1 MATSSAAPASTAT
14 GNLQELAR
22 RHLWMHF
29 TRMGGYD
36 SEHEVPIIVKAEGPY
51 VWDEHG
57 NRYLDGLSALFC
69 VNAGHG
75 RTELGDAAA
84 RQVAELDFY
93 TIWSYAH
100 PRAIE
105 LATRLANLAP
115 GDLNRVFFT
124 SGGSEAVESAIKLAR
139 AYHQQA
145 GASRKTKFITREI
158 AYHGTTL
165 GALSATGIPALRTP
179 FEPLVPGGHQV
190 ANTNSYHWPEKR
202 DPLWAAEE
210 IANKIEYEDP
220 DTVAAV
226 ILEPVQN
233 AGGCIPPQDGYFQR
247 VREICDEY
255 DVLLISDEVICAMG
269 RLGHWFGCERYG
281 YQPDIVTMAKAIT
294 SAYVPM
300 GALVASDR
308 VADPFMSGNE
318 MFTHGFTFAGHPVA
332 AAVALANIDVFERE
346 DIPGH
351 VLRKEGEFRSML
363 DGLRDIPIVGDVRGA
378 GFFQAIELV
387 KDQETK
393 EGFSDEESES
403 LLRGF
408 LSGELY
414 KRGLI
419 CRADDRGDPVI
430 QLSPPLICD
439 TEQFE
444 EIEAVLRP
452 VLTEAAERIGH
463 STGGAAG
470 VRREQAELDLVDRGV
485 SHGGAAKVRREP

>member
-1 MATSSAAPASTAT
+1 MATTGTRPAPTQA
-14 GNLQELAR
+14 GLQELAK

-29 TRMGGYD
+29 TRHGAFDGA
-36 SEHEVPIIVKAEGPY
+36 EVPIIVRGEGAY

-75 RTELGDAAA
+75 RTELGEAAA
-84 RQVAELDFY
+84 RQVEELDFY

-105 LATRLANLAP
+105 LATRIASLAP

-139 AYHQQA
+139 AYHQRT
-145 GASRKTKFITREI
+145 GNPRKTKFITREI

-165 GALSATGIPALRTP
+165 GALAATGISELRHE
-179 FEPLVPGGHQV
+179 FEPLVPGGLQV
-190 ANTNSYHWPEKR
+190 PNTNSYHWPPGR
-202 DPLWAAEE
+202 DPLWAAD
-210 IANKIEYEDP
+210 KIEEKILYEHP

-226 ILEPVQN
+226 ILEPLQN
-233 AGGCIPPQDGYFQR
+233 AGGCIPPQPGYFQR
-247 VREICDEY
+247 VREICDRHN
-255 DVLLISDEVICAMG
+255 VLLISDEVICAWG

-281 YQPDIVTMAKAIT
+281 YVPDIVTIAKALT

-300 GALVASDR
+300 GGVVVSDDVAE
-308 VADPFMSGNE
+308 PFMHGKD

-332 AAVALANIDVFERE
+332 SAVAMANLDVFERE
-346 DIPGH
+346 DLCGH
-351 VLRKEGEFRSML
+351 VRRKEGELRTML
-363 DGLRDIPIVGDVRGA
+363 DSLRDIPIVGDVRGD
-378 GFFQAIELV
+378 GYFQAIELV

-393 EGFSDEESES
+393 QGFTDEESEW

-408 LSGELY
+408 ISGELFR
-414 KRGLI
+414 RGLI
-419 CRADDRGDPVI
+419 CRSDDRGDPVI
-430 QLSPPLICD
+430 QLAPTLICD

-444 EIEAVLRP
+444 EIESVLRP
-452 VLTEAAERIGH
+452 VLTEAWERVKG
-463 STGGAAG
+463 
-470 VRREQAELDLVDRGV
+470 
-485 SHGGAAKVRREP
+485 